1 MKKSRLVKMDLWKPR
16 RSKTEYLKMPK
27 GSRQRSRKVLKR
39 FYTGWEETFSHTIVP
54 KDSQLIQKVGLRQ
67 GQKIQYFAS
76 FVGDWAKALAEQI
89 EVHAKDPSQPHI
101 QNLQK
106 NKGKIKSVQRQTAGY
121 GAILPKR
128 YHWSVSFEPFPAFR
142 EPRGLEDVARR
153 SLINIKGMKVFFSEP
168 PKNKEIRTYRKR
180 MKVMAK
186 IYGAK
191 LEEKIVEIEI
201 KGDYKDQTIKH
212 PLVVFNLI
220 TNHEARR
227 KALIDLKVE
236 RRKYSQTKEQKRS
249 EWIKNTAKNL
259 RISEKE
265 VRESLK
271 RIKFAERSGL
281 KTIAM

>member
-1 MKKSRLVKMDLWKPR
+1 
-16 RSKTEYLKMPK
+16 
-27 GSRQRSRKVLKR
+27 
-39 FYTGWEETFSHTIVP
+39 
-54 KDSQLIQKVGLRQ
+54 
-67 GQKIQYFAS
+67 
-76 FVGDWAKALAEQI
+76 
-89 EVHAKDPSQPHI
+89 
-101 QNLQK
+101 
-106 NKGKIKSVQRQTAGY
+106 
-121 GAILPKR
+121 
-128 YHWSVSFEPFPAFR
+128 
-142 EPRGLEDVARR
+142 
-153 SLINIKGMKVFFSEP
+153 MKVFFSEP